1 MSIAVVTPWVDHPE
15 LVKDYMEAIEIGP
28 APDELIVVDNNSKHP
43 LSFAEVRLEDN
54 FGFSGGCNAG
64 LHHATADKVVFLNND
79 IMAMR
84 EGWLTELCEAIEPG
98 VLVGTSLV
106 NPEHAQVDGQ
116 SFPYIDGWCLG
127 GMREDFLDLGG
138 WDVSLEEPSYYG
150 DNLLCLEARAAGF
163 VLREVRT
170 GLLHKRGQTT
180 MANGHIL
187 PSTITNKAIYEK
199 RVRELV

>member
-1 MSIAVVTPWVDHPE
+1 MISVVTPWMNHEE
-15 LVKDYMEAIEIGP
+15 LWPDYEEAMSIAGCEAEWI
-28 APDELIVVDNNSKHP
+28 IVDNASEQA
-43 LSFAEVRLEDN
+43 LTFATLRLDEN
-54 FGFSGGCNAG
+54 FGFSGGSNAG
-64 LHHATADKVVFLNND
+64 LRNATADKVLFLNND

-84 EGWLTELCEAIEPG
+84 EGWLKIIADAIEPG
-98 VLVGTSLV
+98 VLVGASLIT
-106 NPEHAQVDGQ
+106 PIHAEVDGQ
-116 SFPYIDGWCLG
+116 AFPYLDGWCLG

-138 WDVSLEEPSYYG
+138 WDESLEEPSYYG

-163 VLREVRT
+163 TLREIRT

-187 PSTITNKAIYEK
+187 PSTIANKAIYER